1 MFSQVLL
8 GDTLMGE
15 HIVDNDFSSAYI
27 GAAYNLKQLGW
38 EDLTLAMRGDWY
50 QVVDNDDVMYDPNG
64 SRGNAF
70 TVSVRYDITSYL
82 SVSTEWQLNSGHQE
96 NLRFFQS
103 DENYREQLFQL
114 AFMVTL

>member
-1 MFSQVLL
+1 
-8 GDTLMGE
+8 
-15 HIVDNDFSSAYI
+15 
-27 GAAYNLKQLGW
+27 
-38 EDLTLAMRGDWY
+38 
-50 QVVDNDDVMYDPNG
+50 PNG

-70 TVSVRYDITSYL
+70 TVSVRYDITAYL